1 MDMRKVFLIFALFLA
16 IYAFKEISEFE
27 KQVAGNFGYMLQN
40 LPQEKVYLHTDKS
53 TYTVG
58 ENVWFRA
65 YQVHAAVNV
74 PMVHSRFIYVDL
86 VDKRDSLVR
95 RVKVMERDSSFY
107 GQLALLA
114 GSPRASRIVG
124 AAMFRA
130 PAGLPC
136 HRVLYRDGTLCCD
149 EAFGGKEIQ
158 RQLLE
163 AEGVAF
169 LPDGRVDL
177 KLCLW
182 PGPEDQD

>member
-1 MDMRKVFLIFALFLA
+1 M
-16 IYAFKEISEFE
+16 ST
-27 KQVAGNFGYMLQN
+27 
-40 LPQEKVYLHTDKS
+40 LPQRVYQLVAQIPK
-53 TYTVG
+53 G
-58 ENVWFRA
+58 NVA
-65 YQVHAAVNV
+65 T
-74 PMVHSRFIYVDL
+74 
-86 VDKRDSLVR
+86 
-95 RVKVMERDSSFY
+95 Y

-163 AEGVAF
+163 AEGVPF

-177 KLCLW
+177 RRCLW
-182 PGPEDQD
+182 PGPEGQH

>member
-1 MDMRKVFLIFALFLA
+1 MSTLPERVYQLVVQIPKGKVA
-16 IYAFKEISEFE
+16 
-27 KQVAGNFGYMLQN
+27 
-40 LPQEKVYLHTDKS
+40 T
-53 TYTVG
+53 
-58 ENVWFRA
+58 
-65 YQVHAAVNV
+65 
-74 PMVHSRFIYVDL
+74 
-86 VDKRDSLVR
+86 
-95 RVKVMERDSSFY
+95 Y

-124 AAMFRA
+124 AAMYRA

-163 AEGVAF
+163 AEGVDF

-177 KLCLW
+177 KRCLW
-182 PGPEDQD
+182 PGPEEQRCQEE